1 MSQGWQT
8 PGWQSPYGARTVDQ
22 AAYDAG
28 LRAYMLRIFSY
39 MAGGLGVTGVVALM
53 VASSP
58 ALTQAIFGTPLK
70 WVAMLAPIAMVF
82 LFAGMIHRMSAA
94 TAQLVFWAYA
104 AVMGVSMASFFLVF
118 TGQSIAKVFFISASV
133 FLAAALYG
141 YTTKKDLTSMGSF
154 LLMGVFGIFIVGLV
168 NIFLASSMMSMIIS
182 MVAVV
187 LFTGL
192 TAFDAQRLKE
202 EYAEGYGHES
212 LAKMSLMGALSL
224 YLNFINIFTSLLNLM
239 GDRE

>member
-39 MAGGLGVTGVVALM
+39 MAGGLGVTGLVALA

-58 ALTQAIFGTPLK
+58 ALTAAIFGTPLK

-104 AVMGVSMASFFLVF
+104 ALMGVSMASIFLVF

-154 LLMGVFGIFIVGLV
+154 LFMGVIGIMIAGLV

-202 EYAEGYGHES
+202 EYAEGYGHEGVT
-212 LAKMSLMGALSL
+212 KMALLGALSL

>member
-1 MSQGWQT
+1 MSQGWQA

-39 MAGGLGVTGVVALM
+39 MAGGLGETGLVALA

-58 ALTQAIFGTPLK
+58 ALTAAIFGTPLK

-104 AVMGVSMASFFLVF
+104 ALMGVSMASIFLVF

-154 LLMGVFGIFIVGLV
+154 LFMGVIGIVIAGLV
-168 NIFLASSMMSMIIS
+168 NIFLASSVMSMIIS

-192 TAFDAQRLKE
+192 TAFDAQRLKD

-212 LAKMSLMGALSL
+212 VTKMALLGALSL

>member
-8 PGWQSPYGARTVDQ
+8 PGWQSPYGARTVDR

-28 LRAYMLRIFSY
+28 LRSYMLRIFAY
-39 MAGGLGVTGVVALM
+39 MAGGLAVTGLVALA

-58 ALTQAIFGTPLK
+58 ALIAAIFGTPLK

-104 AVMGVSMASFFLVF
+104 ALMGVSMASIFLVF

-133 FLAAALYG
+133 FLTAALYG

-154 LLMGVFGIFIVGLV
+154 LFMGVIGIMIAGLV

-202 EYAEGYGHES
+202 EYAEGYGHEGVT
-212 LAKMSLMGALSL
+212 KMALLGALSL

>member
-8 PGWQSPYGARTVDQ
+8 PGWQSPYGARTVDR

-28 LRAYMLRIFSY
+28 LRSYMLRIFSY
-39 MAGGLGVTGVVALM
+39 MAGGLAVTGLVALA

-58 ALTQAIFGTPLK
+58 ALIAAIFGTPLK

-104 AVMGVSMASFFLVF
+104 ALMGVSMASIFLVF

-154 LLMGVFGIFIVGLV
+154 LFMGVIGIVIAGLV

-202 EYAEGYGHES
+202 EYAEGYGHEGVT
-212 LAKMSLMGALSL
+212 KMALLGALSL

>member
-8 PGWQSPYGARTVDQ
+8 PGWQSPYGARTVDR

-28 LRAYMLRIFSY
+28 LRSYMLRIFSY
-39 MAGGLGVTGVVALM
+39 MAGGLAVTGLVALA

-58 ALTQAIFGTPLK
+58 ALIAAIFGTPLK

-104 AVMGVSMASFFLVF
+104 ALMGVSMASIFLVF

-154 LLMGVFGIFIVGLV
+154 LFMGVIGIMIAGLV

-202 EYAEGYGHES
+202 EYAEGYGHEGVT
-212 LAKMSLMGALSL
+212 KMALLGALSL

>member
-8 PGWQSPYGARTVDQ
+8 PGWQSPYGARTVDR

-28 LRAYMLRIFSY
+28 LRSYMLRIFAY
-39 MAGGLGVTGVVALM
+39 MAGGLAVTGLVALA

-58 ALTQAIFGTPLK
+58 ALIAAIFGTPLK

-104 AVMGVSMASFFLVF
+104 ALMGVSMASIFLVF

-154 LLMGVFGIFIVGLV
+154 LFMGVIGIMIAGLV

-202 EYAEGYGHES
+202 EYAEGYGHEGVT
-212 LAKMSLMGALSL
+212 KMALLGALSL